1 MSTPS
6 VWTWLSEP
14 GGPHWK
20 TLKRDFVPEPLLNL
34 ITTPPELVLDVGCF
48 CGAVGGWLKAKFPNV
63 RVIGIEPVEEAANEA
78 RKQLDAVVLGKLE
91 DVNLSGAGVAPGS
104 LDVIVL
110 SDVLEHM
117 YNPWQALVK
126 LRPLLKPRGVVLA
139 SIPNVRNY
147 TILAQLVQGDFAYA
161 GAGILDITHIRFFSW
176 KGIQRLFG
184 ETGYKIEQATRN
196 MDPRSLHLLEGLKQ
210 PPPIS
215 IDSPF
220 MQIKNQTHE
229 QLTELA
235 TMQYWLR
242 ASSV

>member
-1 MSTPS
+1 
-6 VWTWLSEP
+6 
-14 GGPHWK
+14 
-20 TLKRDFVPEPLLNL
+20 
-34 ITTPPELVLDVGCF
+34 
-48 CGAVGGWLKAKFPNV
+48 
-63 RVIGIEPVEEAANEA
+63 
-78 RKQLDAVVLGKLE
+78 
-91 DVNLSGAGVAPGS
+91 
-104 LDVIVL
+104 
-110 SDVLEHM
+110 M

-176 KGIQRLFG
+176 RGIQRLFG
-184 ETGYKIEQATRN
+184 ETGYKIEQATCN
-196 MDPRSLHLLEGLKQ
+196 MDPRSQHLLEGLKQ
-210 PPPIS
+210 PPPIN

-235 TMQYWLR
+235 TLQFWLR